1 MSHKKSTARRKA
13 PRANPR
19 TKTATPPPQR
29 PGPAQAAE
37 ATSPNLWFF
46 KHTHPQI
53 PGVVTV
59 TVQAPDLRNAR
70 GAAYLLAEQFTQ
82 NVIGF
87 IRAEAP
93 CQLPDHLR

>member
-1 MSHKKSTARRKA
+1 MKKSSTRRHPAR
-13 PRANPR
+13 
-19 TKTATPPPQR
+19 KTATPPPSTPR
-29 PGPAQAAE
+29 AVNAPGGTDGPR
-37 ATSPNLWFF
+37 LWFF

-59 TVQAPDLRNAR
+59 TVQATDLQNAR

-87 IRAEAP
+87 LKAEAP
-93 CQLPDHLR
+93 AQDPRR